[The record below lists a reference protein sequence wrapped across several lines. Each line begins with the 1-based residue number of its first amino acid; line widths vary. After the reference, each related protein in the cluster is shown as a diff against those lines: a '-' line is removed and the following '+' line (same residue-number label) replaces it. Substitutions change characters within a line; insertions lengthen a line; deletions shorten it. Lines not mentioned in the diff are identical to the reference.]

1 MTTIQHPGGFMT
13 ASKPHRV
20 IITDCDH
27 GGIVPE
33 QEILGGIAEIELHQ
47 RNDEESLLSFCLD
60 ADGIITQYGRFS
72 RRVLKALRR
81 CKVICRYGVGVDTV
95 DLAAATEFGIIVAFV
110 PDYCADEVSNHA
122 AALILALHRHLF
134 ALHRGAKDGN
144 WNFRL
149 AVPTARLIGQT
160 VGIVGLG
167 RIGAMLAEKLRGF
180 GVKIQATDP
189 YRQDWPEWVCRVP
202 LDELLA
208 TSDII
213 SIHCPLTDETRHL
226 IDSGAL
232 RRMKP
237 SAYLVNTARGGV
249 VDPEAIL
256 HALRE
261 KWIAGAALDVQEV
274 EPMPAGHPL
283 AGLDNVI
290 LTPHAGWYSEGSI
303 VELKRKV
310 ATSVRRA
317 LEGRIPAAVANPDV
331 LKRPRWAGAR

>member
-1 MTTIQHPGGFMT
+1 MT

-27 GGIVPE
+27 GSIAPE

-47 RNDEESLLSFCLD
+47 QNDEAGLLSFSLD

-95 DLAAATEFGIIVAFV
+95 DLAAATECGVIVAFV
-110 PDYCADEVSNHA
+110 PDYCTDEVSNHA
-122 AALILALHRHLF
+122 AALTLALHRHLF
-134 ALHRGAKDGN
+134 PLDRGVKAGN

-149 AVPTARLIGQT
+149 AVPTARLTEQT

-167 RIGAMLAEKLRGF
+167 RIGGMLAAKLRGF
-180 GVKIQATDP
+180 RMALQATDP
-189 YRQDWPEWVCRVP
+189 YLRDWPDWVRCVS

-208 TSDII
+208 TSDIV
-213 SIHCPLTDETRHL
+213 SLHCPLTDKTYHL
-226 IDSGAL
+226 IDAAAL
-232 RRMKP
+232 RKMKP

-256 HALRE
+256 QALRE

-274 EPMPAGHPL
+274 EPMPGGHPL

-290 LTPHAGWYSEGSI
+290 LAPHAGWYSEGSI

-317 LEGRIPAAVANPDV
+317 LEGQIPAAVANPEV
-331 LKRPRWAGAR
+331 LNRAPWAGVR

>member
-1 MTTIQHPGGFMT
+1 MT

-27 GGIVPE
+27 GSIAPE

-47 RNDEESLLSFCLD
+47 QNDEAGLLSFCLD

-95 DLAAATEFGIIVAFV
+95 DLAAATECGVIVAFV
-110 PDYCADEVSNHA
+110 PDYCTDEVSNHA

-134 ALHRGAKDGN
+134 PLDRGVKAGN

-149 AVPTARLIGQT
+149 AVPTARLMEQT

-167 RIGAMLAEKLRGF
+167 RIGGMLAAKLRGF
-180 GVKIQATDP
+180 RMALQATDP
-189 YRQDWPEWVCRVP
+189 YLRDWPDWVRRVS

-208 TSDII
+208 TSDIV
-213 SIHCPLTDETRHL
+213 SLHCPLTDETHHL
-226 IDSGAL
+226 IDAAAL
-232 RRMKP
+232 RKMKP

-256 HALRE
+256 QALRE

-274 EPMPAGHPL
+274 EPMPGGHPL

-290 LTPHAGWYSEGSI
+290 LAPHAGWYSEGSI

-317 LEGRIPAAVANPDV
+317 LEGQIPAAVANPEV
-331 LKRPRWAGAR
+331 LNRAPWAGVR

>member
-1 MTTIQHPGGFMT
+1 MT
-13 ASKPHRV
+13 ASKPFRV

-27 GGIVPE
+27 GSIAPE
-33 QEILGGIAEIELHQ
+33 QEILRGFADLELHQ
-47 RNDEESLLSFCLD
+47 QNDEEGLLSFCLD

-81 CKVICRYGVGVDTV
+81 CKVICRYGVGVDSV
-95 DLAAATEFGIIVAFV
+95 DLAAATECGIIVAFV
-110 PDYCADEVSNHA
+110 PDYCTDEVSNHA

-134 ALHRGAKDGN
+134 ALDRGAKDGN

-149 AVPTARLIGQT
+149 AVPTARLTEQI
-160 VGIVGLG
+160 VGLVGLG
-167 RIGAMLAEKLRGF
+167 RIGGMLAAKLRGF
-180 GVKIQATDP
+180 GVTLQATDP
-189 YRQDWPEWVCRVP
+189 YLRDWPDWVRRVS

-208 TSDII
+208 TSDIV
-213 SIHCPLTDETRHL
+213 SLHCPLTNETRHL
-226 IDSGAL
+226 IDAAAL
-232 RRMKP
+232 RKMKP

-256 HALRE
+256 QALRE

-274 EPMPAGHPL
+274 EPMPGGHPL

-303 VELKRKV
+303 TELKRKV
-310 ATSVRRA
+310 AISVRRA
-317 LEGRIPAAVANPDV
+317 LEGQIPAAVANPEV
-331 LKRPRWAGAR
+331 LNRAPWAGVR

>member
-1 MTTIQHPGGFMT
+1 MT

-27 GGIVPE
+27 GSIAPE

-47 RNDEESLLSFCLD
+47 QNDEAGLLSFCLD

-95 DLAAATEFGIIVAFV
+95 DLAAATECGVIVAFV
-110 PDYCADEVSNHA
+110 PDYCTDEVSNHA
-122 AALILALHRHLF
+122 AALTLALHRHLF
-134 ALHRGAKDGN
+134 PLDRGVKAGN

-149 AVPTARLIGQT
+149 AVPTARLTEQT

-167 RIGAMLAEKLRGF
+167 RIGGMLAAKLRGF
-180 GVKIQATDP
+180 RMALQATDP
-189 YRQDWPEWVCRVP
+189 YLRDWPDWVRRVS

-208 TSDII
+208 TSDIV
-213 SIHCPLTDETRHL
+213 SLHCPLTDKTYHL
-226 IDSGAL
+226 IDAAAL
-232 RRMKP
+232 RKMKP

-256 HALRE
+256 QALRE

-274 EPMPAGHPL
+274 EPMPGGHPL

-290 LTPHAGWYSEGSI
+290 LAPHAGWYSEGSI

-317 LEGRIPAAVANPDV
+317 LEGQIPAAVANPEV
-331 LKRPRWAGAR
+331 LNRAPWAGVR

>member
-1 MTTIQHPGGFMT
+1 MT
-13 ASKPHRV
+13 ASTPFRV

-27 GGIVPE
+27 GSIAPE

-47 RNDEESLLSFCLD
+47 QNDEEGLLSFCLD

-95 DLAAATEFGIIVAFV
+95 DLAAATECGIIVAFV
-110 PDYCADEVSNHA
+110 PDYCTDEVSNHA

-134 ALHRGAKDGN
+134 ALDRGTKDGN
-144 WNFRL
+144 WQFRL
-149 AVPTARLIGQT
+149 AVPTARLTEQT
-160 VGIVGLG
+160 VSIVGLG
-167 RIGAMLAEKLRGF
+167 RIGGMLAAKLRGF
-180 GVKIQATDP
+180 GMTLQATDP
-189 YRQDWPEWVCRVP
+189 YRADWPDWVRRVS

-213 SIHCPLTDETRHL
+213 SLHCPLTDETHHL
-226 IDSGAL
+226 IDAAAL
-232 RRMKP
+232 RKMKP

-256 HALRE
+256 QALRE

-274 EPMPAGHPL
+274 EPMPGGHAL
-283 AGLDNVI
+283 AGLYNVI

-303 VELKRKV
+303 TELKRKV
-310 ATSVRRA
+310 ATSIRRA
-317 LEGRIPAAVANPDV
+317 LEGKIPASVANPEV
-331 LKRPRWAGAR
+331 LNRPPWKGAR